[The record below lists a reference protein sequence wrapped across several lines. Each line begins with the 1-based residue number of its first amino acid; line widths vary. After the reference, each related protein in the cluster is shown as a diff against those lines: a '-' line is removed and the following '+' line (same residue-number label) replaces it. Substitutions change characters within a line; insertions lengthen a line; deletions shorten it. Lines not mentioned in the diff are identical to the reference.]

1 MTPTRRDFGKL
12 AFAAI
17 PAVSALAAAPELPS
31 AFGGVRLGVGSYSFR
46 EFKLDD
52 IIAGLP
58 QVPIGTL
65 ELESRFVEPGMLSAG
80 RGGLPPDQREALR
93 QWRLGKSVDDLGVVK
108 KRFDDAGIHV
118 YAYNIPVDASFTDEE
133 VDRVFPMAQALGVEV
148 INVVTTLPGAERL
161 VAPAAKYR
169 MRVGFHPTTG
179 RRDENYIGT
188 GDSWRKVVA
197 MSPNFGV
204 CPDLGGRANWGV
216 DDPLAFLREMGPRL
230 TALHTHDS
238 VPFGQGQAP
247 VKEILLMVKNEKMKF
262 VPVIE
267 RIYPLRPDMDKVTEL
282 RNLVEYCKNVLA

>member
-1 MTPTRRDFGKL
+1 MTQTRRDFGKL
-12 AFAAI
+12 ALAAV
-17 PAVSALAAAPELPS
+17 PAASALRGAPELPTVFS
-31 AFGGVRLGVGSYSFR
+31 GVRLGIGSYSFR

-58 QVPIGTL
+58 QVPMGTL
-65 ELESRFVEPGMLSAG
+65 ELESRFVEPGMISAG
-80 RGGLPPDQREALR
+80 RGGLAPEERESLR
-93 QWRLGKSVDDLGVVK
+93 KWRLGASVDDLRAVK

-161 VAPAAKYR
+161 VAPAAKYK
-169 MRVGFHPTTG
+169 MRVGFHPTGG
-179 RRDENYIGT
+179 RPNETYIGT
-188 GDSWRKVVA
+188 GDSWRKVIA

-204 CPDLGGRANWGV
+204 CPDLGGRAGWGS
-216 DDPLAFLREMGPRL
+216 DPLAFLREMGDRL

-247 VKEILLMVKNEKMKF
+247 IKEILLMVKNEKMKF
-262 VPVIE
+262 VPIIE
-267 RIYPLRPDMDKVTEL
+267 RIYPLRPDMDRVTEL
-282 RNLVEYCKNVLA
+282 RNLVDYCKNALA